1 MDKERFAVALMTCN
15 GAYDNCNTVKI
26 YVRYKLRYMYQRQH
40 YANII
45 LTCKWIN
52 SEEDWLAIESSSM
65 KKTCVTVRH

>member
-1 MDKERFAVALMTCN
+1 MDKKRFAVALMTCN
-15 GAYDNCNTVKI
+15 DAYDNCNTAQVKI
-26 YVRYKLRYMYQRQH
+26 YIYQRQH